1 MTIFKEWF
9 VILNLVG
16 LFSGTLFASEPFTYS
31 LTPST
36 IQPGNHAVLRLSVPI
51 EPQENEGSITVN
63 DALLFESPELIVLEK
78 TSERTDCCLTISYDL
93 TGYKSKSYL
102 LPPIEIKTHGNSFST
117 ETKTLA
123 IASLRPEEDNEIRE
137 SFGALTPPFPFRK
150 WGKIVGLLLIL
161 TFLLVTLPKKLKL
174 LYRKRPLYQTK
185 KVPTIPTE
193 DPLLWLK
200 KQIHQLKLKHKQDPF
215 NERRQPADLEL
226 AADGDVQV
234 GSADRE
240 DEAGLRLHEMRILVT
255 LRERGHRHLIAANLA
270 GDRPEVFGGRD
281 DVQLALRV
289 CRRRGNDG
297 RSGQRDDESSDS
309 HK

>member
-1 MTIFKEWF
+1 M
-9 VILNLVG
+9 G
-16 LFSGTLFASEPFTYS
+16 LFSGTLFASEQFTYS

-36 IQPGNHAVLRLSVPI
+36 IQPGNHAVLTLSVPI

-123 IASLRPEEDNEIRE
+123 IASLRSEEDNEIRE
-137 SFGALTPPFPFRK
+137 SFGALTPPFAFRK
-150 WGKIVGLLLIL
+150 WGKIVGLILIL

-215 NERRQPADLEL
+215 NDLLIDEWSRIIRGYVGRVSAVPALTWTTREL
-226 AADGDVQV
+226 KIFFSTSVP
-234 GSADRE
+234 
-240 DEAGLRLHEMRILVT
+240 ILKMIPS
-255 LRERGHRHLIAANLA
+255 L
-270 GDRPEVFGGRD
+270 
-281 DVQLALRV
+281 
-289 CRRRGNDG
+289 
-297 RSGQRDDESSDS
+297 ESSDQFKFQTEIRTEDS
-309 HK
+309 VTLLIGKYIQETEKHLLLCGN

>member
-1 MTIFKEWF
+1 
-9 VILNLVG
+9 VG

-215 NERRQPADLEL
+215 NDLLIDEWSRIIRGYVGRVSAVPALTWTTREL
-226 AADGDVQV
+226 KIGVSTSV
-234 GSADRE
+234 P
-240 DEAGLRLHEMRILVT
+240 ILKMIPS
-255 LRERGHRHLIAANLA
+255 L
-270 GDRPEVFGGRD
+270 
-281 DVQLALRV
+281 
-289 CRRRGNDG
+289 
-297 RSGQRDDESSDS
+297 ESSDQFKFQTEMRTEDS
-309 HK
+309 VTLLIGKYIQETEKHLLLCGN

>member
-1 MTIFKEWF
+1 M
-9 VILNLVG
+9 G
-16 LFSGTLFASEPFTYS
+16 LFSGTLFASEQFTYS

-137 SFGALTPPFPFRK
+137 SFGALTPPFAFRK
-150 WGKIVGLLLIL
+150 WGKIVGLILIL

-215 NERRQPADLEL
+215 NDLLIDEWSRIIRGYVGRVSAVPALTWTTREL
-226 AADGDVQV
+226 KIGVSTSV
-234 GSADRE
+234 P
-240 DEAGLRLHEMRILVT
+240 ILKMIPS
-255 LRERGHRHLIAANLA
+255 L
-270 GDRPEVFGGRD
+270 
-281 DVQLALRV
+281 
-289 CRRRGNDG
+289 
-297 RSGQRDDESSDS
+297 ESSDQFKFQTEIRTEDS
-309 HK
+309 VTLLIGKYIQETEKHLLLCGN

>member
-1 MTIFKEWF
+1 M
-9 VILNLVG
+9 G
-16 LFSGTLFASEPFTYS
+16 LFSGTLFASEQFTYS

-36 IQPGNHAVLRLSVPI
+36 IQPGNHAVLTLSVPI

-161 TFLLVTLPKKLKL
+161 TFLLVTLPNKLKL

-215 NERRQPADLEL
+215 NDLLIDEWSRIIRGYVGRVSAVPALTWTTREL
-226 AADGDVQV
+226 KIGVSTSV
-234 GSADRE
+234 P
-240 DEAGLRLHEMRILVT
+240 ILKMIPS
-255 LRERGHRHLIAANLA
+255 L
-270 GDRPEVFGGRD
+270 
-281 DVQLALRV
+281 
-289 CRRRGNDG
+289 
-297 RSGQRDDESSDS
+297 ESSDQFKFQTEMRTEDS
-309 HK
+309 VTLLIGKYIQETEEHLLLCGN

>member
-1 MTIFKEWF
+1 M
-9 VILNLVG
+9 G
-16 LFSGTLFASEPFTYS
+16 LFSGTLFASEQFTYS

-36 IQPGNHAVLRLSVPI
+36 IQPGNHAVLTLSVPI

-137 SFGALTPPFPFRK
+137 SFGALTPPFAFRK
-150 WGKIVGLLLIL
+150 WGKIVGLILIL

-215 NERRQPADLEL
+215 NDLLIDEWSRIIRGYVGRVSAVPALTWTTREL
-226 AADGDVQV
+226 KIFFSTSVP
-234 GSADRE
+234 
-240 DEAGLRLHEMRILVT
+240 ILKMIPS
-255 LRERGHRHLIAANLA
+255 L
-270 GDRPEVFGGRD
+270 
-281 DVQLALRV
+281 
-289 CRRRGNDG
+289 
-297 RSGQRDDESSDS
+297 ESSDQFKFQTEIRTEDS
-309 HK
+309 VTLLIGKYIQETEKHLLLCGN

>member
-1 MTIFKEWF
+1 M
-9 VILNLVG
+9 G
-16 LFSGTLFASEPFTYS
+16 LFSGTLFASEQFTYS

-137 SFGALTPPFPFRK
+137 SFGALTPPFAFRK
-150 WGKIVGLLLIL
+150 WGKIVGLILIL

-174 LYRKRPLYQTK
+174 LYKKRPLYQTK

-215 NERRQPADLEL
+215 NDLLIDEWSRIIRGYVGRVSAVPALTWTTREL
-226 AADGDVQV
+226 KIGVSTSV
-234 GSADRE
+234 P
-240 DEAGLRLHEMRILVT
+240 ILKMIPS
-255 LRERGHRHLIAANLA
+255 L
-270 GDRPEVFGGRD
+270 
-281 DVQLALRV
+281 
-289 CRRRGNDG
+289 
-297 RSGQRDDESSDS
+297 ESSDQFKFQTEIRTEDS
-309 HK
+309 VTLLIGKYIQETEKHLLLCGN

>member
-16 LFSGTLFASEPFTYS
+16 LFSGTLFASEQFTYS

-137 SFGALTPPFPFRK
+137 SFGALTPPFAFRK
-150 WGKIVGLLLIL
+150 WGKIVGLILIL

-174 LYRKRPLYQTK
+174 LYKKRPLYQTK

-215 NERRQPADLEL
+215 NDLLIDEWSRIIRGYVGRVSAVPALTWTTREL
-226 AADGDVQV
+226 KIGVSTSV
-234 GSADRE
+234 P
-240 DEAGLRLHEMRILVT
+240 ILKMIPS
-255 LRERGHRHLIAANLA
+255 L
-270 GDRPEVFGGRD
+270 
-281 DVQLALRV
+281 
-289 CRRRGNDG
+289 
-297 RSGQRDDESSDS
+297 ESSDQFKFQTEIRTEDS
-309 HK
+309 VTLLIGKYIQETEKHLLLCGN

>member
-36 IQPGNHAVLRLSVPI
+36 IQPGNHAVLSLSVPI

-123 IASLRPEEDNEIRE
+123 IASLRSEEDNEIRE
-137 SFGALTPPFPFRK
+137 SFGALTPPFAFRK
-150 WGKIVGLLLIL
+150 WGKIVGLILIL

-215 NERRQPADLEL
+215 NDLLIDEWSRIIRGYVGRVSAVPALTWTTREL
-226 AADGDVQV
+226 KIFFSTSVP
-234 GSADRE
+234 
-240 DEAGLRLHEMRILVT
+240 ILKMIPS
-255 LRERGHRHLIAANLA
+255 L
-270 GDRPEVFGGRD
+270 
-281 DVQLALRV
+281 
-289 CRRRGNDG
+289 
-297 RSGQRDDESSDS
+297 ESSDQFKFQTEIRTEDS
-309 HK
+309 VTLLIGKYIQETEKHLLLCGN

>member
-1 MTIFKEWF
+1 M
-9 VILNLVG
+9 
-16 LFSGTLFASEPFTYS
+16 
-31 LTPST
+31 
-36 IQPGNHAVLRLSVPI
+36 PI

-161 TFLLVTLPKKLKL
+161 TFLLVTLPNKLKL

-215 NERRQPADLEL
+215 NDLLIDEWSRIIRGYVGRVSAVPALTWTTREL
-226 AADGDVQV
+226 KIGVSTSV
-234 GSADRE
+234 P
-240 DEAGLRLHEMRILVT
+240 ILKMIPS
-255 LRERGHRHLIAANLA
+255 L
-270 GDRPEVFGGRD
+270 
-281 DVQLALRV
+281 
-289 CRRRGNDG
+289 
-297 RSGQRDDESSDS
+297 ESSDQFKFQTEMRTEDS
-309 HK
+309 VTLLIGKYIQETEEHLLLCGN

>member
-1 MTIFKEWF
+1 M
-9 VILNLVG
+9 G
-16 LFSGTLFASEPFTYS
+16 LFSGTLFASEQFTYS

-161 TFLLVTLPKKLKL
+161 TFLLVTLPNKLKL

-215 NERRQPADLEL
+215 NDLLIDEWSRIIRGYVGRVSAVPALTWTTREL
-226 AADGDVQV
+226 KIFFSTSVP
-234 GSADRE
+234 
-240 DEAGLRLHEMRILVT
+240 ILKMIPS
-255 LRERGHRHLIAANLA
+255 L
-270 GDRPEVFGGRD
+270 
-281 DVQLALRV
+281 
-289 CRRRGNDG
+289 
-297 RSGQRDDESSDS
+297 ESSDQFKFQTEIRTEDS
-309 HK
+309 VTLLIGKYIQETEKHLLLCGN

>member
-215 NERRQPADLEL
+215 NDLLIDEWSRIIRGYVGRVSAVPALTWTTREL
-226 AADGDVQV
+226 KIGVSTSV
-234 GSADRE
+234 P
-240 DEAGLRLHEMRILVT
+240 ILKMIPS
-255 LRERGHRHLIAANLA
+255 L
-270 GDRPEVFGGRD
+270 
-281 DVQLALRV
+281 
-289 CRRRGNDG
+289 
-297 RSGQRDDESSDS
+297 ESSDQFKFQTEMRTEDS
-309 HK
+309 VTLLIGKYIQETEKHLLLCGN

>member
-1 MTIFKEWF
+1 M
-9 VILNLVG
+9 G
-16 LFSGTLFASEPFTYS
+16 LFSGTLFASEQFTYS

-137 SFGALTPPFPFRK
+137 SFGALTPPFAFRK
-150 WGKIVGLLLIL
+150 WGKIVGLILIL

-200 KQIHQLKLKHKQDPF
+200 KQIHQLKLKYKQDPF
-215 NERRQPADLEL
+215 NDLLIDEWSRIIRGYVGRVSAVPALTWTTREL
-226 AADGDVQV
+226 KIGVSTSV
-234 GSADRE
+234 P
-240 DEAGLRLHEMRILVT
+240 ILKMIPS
-255 LRERGHRHLIAANLA
+255 L
-270 GDRPEVFGGRD
+270 
-281 DVQLALRV
+281 
-289 CRRRGNDG
+289 
-297 RSGQRDDESSDS
+297 ESSDQFKFQTEMRTEDS
-309 HK
+309 VTLLIGKYIQETEKHLLLCGN

>member
-1 MTIFKEWF
+1 M
-9 VILNLVG
+9 G

-137 SFGALTPPFPFRK
+137 SYGALTPPFPFRK

-215 NERRQPADLEL
+215 NDLLIDEWSRIIRGYVGRVSAVPALTWTTREL
-226 AADGDVQV
+226 KIGVSTSV
-234 GSADRE
+234 P
-240 DEAGLRLHEMRILVT
+240 ILKMIPS
-255 LRERGHRHLIAANLA
+255 L
-270 GDRPEVFGGRD
+270 
-281 DVQLALRV
+281 
-289 CRRRGNDG
+289 
-297 RSGQRDDESSDS
+297 ESSDQFKFQTEMRTEDS
-309 HK
+309 VTLLIGKYIQETEKHLLLCGN